1 MERRRQWHPTPVLLP
16 GKSHGRRNLE
26 GCSPWGRWGSDT
38 TERLHFRFSF
48 SSIGGG
54 NGNPLQCSCLEN
66 PRDRGAWWAAVYGVA
81 QSWTWLKR
89 LSSSSS
95 IWKFN
100 WFLYIDLIFYNL
112 AAAKLLQ
119 SCLTPCDPI
128 DGTPPG
134 SPVPGIL
141 QARTLERVAISF
153 SNAWEWKV
161 KGKSLSHVRLFE
173 TPWTAAFQAPP
184 SMGFSRQEYW
194 SGVPLPSPTILLN
207 WFIRFDTYFVDSI
220 SFYICNHVI
229 SK

>member
-1 MERRRQWHPTPVLLP
+1 MLCYA
-16 GKSHGRRNLE
+16 KS
-26 GCSPWGRWGSDT
+26 
-38 TERLHFRFSF
+38 
-48 SSIGGG
+48 
-54 NGNPLQCSCLEN
+54 
-66 PRDRGAWWAAVYGVA
+66 
-81 QSWTWLKR
+81 
-89 LSSSSS
+89 
-95 IWKFN
+95 
-100 WFLYIDLIFYNL
+100 
-112 AAAKLLQ
+112 LQ
-119 SCLTPCDPI
+119 SCPTLCNLI
-128 DGTPPG
+128 DSSPPG

-229 SK
+229 SKLIHFICSFPIWMLFIFLGLIRLARTSSTVLNTSNTSNLLLLLRGKSLVFHH